1 MELLD
6 KVRKVGYPYP
16 TALTSPDQALNH
28 FPSTDDLF
36 RKTLRRLQSTCSNRE
51 VLPSSYLIP
60 NELLSKKERAA
71 AAGGFADVYEGEFNG
86 QKVCI
91 KTLRLYSLDTGDV
104 TKKVRSSV
112 VQSLA
117 IVAKTAGPVGIL
129 QRSCCVEDVTPSKHR
144 SFSWSSHQNTTVRD
158 RLRLD
163 GRWSDY
169 GIRRKEPAGR
179 SHRSCG

>member
-1 MELLD
+1 MAPSLLSVQRRLGGLSPSDNEYQGHLREFLSHRDLKPHIYALQGNDLKEFVELLD

-60 NELLSKKERAA
+60 NELLSKNEKAT
-71 AAGGFADVYEGEFNG
+71 AAGGFADVYEGKFNG

-91 KTLRLYSLDTGDV
+91 KTLRLHSLDNGDV
-104 TKKVRSSV
+104 TEKVRSSV
-112 VQSLA
+112 AHHWQL
-117 IVAKTAGPVGIL
+117 PL
-129 QRSCCVEDVTPSKHR
+129 KHQG
-144 SFSWSSHQNTTVRD
+144 W
-158 RLRLD
+158 
-163 GRWSDY
+163 
-169 GIRRKEPAGR
+169 
-179 SHRSCG
+179 

>member
-1 MELLD
+1 MAPLLSVQQRLGGLSPSDSEYQGHLREFLSHRDLKPHIHALQGNDLKEFVELLD

-117 IVAKTAGPVGIL
+117 LSLKQQG
-129 QRSCCVEDVTPSKHR
+129 Q
-144 SFSWSSHQNTTVRD
+144 
-158 RLRLD
+158 
-163 GRWSDY
+163 
-169 GIRRKEPAGR
+169 
-179 SHRSCG
+179 